1 MWPITYKSDGFP
13 LSFHAISF
21 LFFKYLICFVLWE
34 KSKFTIPTYYRE
46 LRLDTPAFQCF
57 YVGNLTL
64 SMRKPKRFNLFI
76 CVVSHNLTLDL
87 SVQSGYFEVV
97 TQKYWAT
104 VTLQGN
110 RG

>member
-21 LFFKYLICFVLWE
+21 LFFKYLIRFVLWE
-34 KSKFTIPTYYRE
+34 KSKFTIPTIESYGWIRQ
-46 LRLDTPAFQCF
+46 LFSVF
-57 YVGNLTL
+57 TL
-64 SMRKPKRFNLFI
+64 VIWLYPWENQNVLFI